1 MTGFTMADLLRV
13 AYASALFSLFAFIP
27 GFVFGWS
34 LDLVGFR
41 SRGLLHQCLLSCPLS
56 IALCPVLTYLV
67 ELGAGRAAVWWLY
80 GALWTAF
87 GVIQIASLLRRPF
100 LDTIRHWRRMPTA
113 LAIAAGCA
121 IAVAVS
127 TVDLQ
132 IGDRLYPPMVSYDYS
147 VRVAM
152 ISALARD
159 FPPVTPFLSD
169 GHQWPLQ
176 YHYYWYLLC
185 SLVYQISHGAVRA
198 RQAMIAGAIWSS
210 LGFLGV
216 VLLYLRHWMPS
227 PSRRAY
233 LLGISLLAV
242 TGLDIVPCLL
252 LGMVRHSPLPT
263 IEWWNLDQV
272 TAWLTAVLWVPHH
285 VAAFVACLTGFLIVW
300 GLPSGPWTYRHSFA
314 AVAAGVAFASS
325 AGASVW
331 VTLGFAAFC
340 AVWLCLAAYK
350 RWWAD
355 AAAIAVAG
363 LVAAALAI
371 PYLRALGPSLGRG
384 PVLGLGV
391 RRLWPLVPVD
401 PGNWVAELALLPL
414 NYFLEFGFFLFAG
427 IGWLRARR
435 NLSSPTRY
443 ELCGM
448 AMAGSSLLLCTFV
461 RSTVIELSD
470 LGWRAM
476 LLAQFV
482 LLVWATEWLL
492 SRRFRGGL
500 ADALLTL
507 AVLLGIS
514 GTAYEAF
521 MQRAYPPL
529 IDSGRVAPLSF
540 LGPDRQLGKRTY
552 ALRQVYER
560 LQSVLPERAVVQH
573 NPSREVDDIF
583 SELYSERQAAA
594 TDRSCDVPFGG
605 TPAACAKVVDRVG
618 PLFDR
623 VTRWE
628 DAQAV
633 CREFGIS
640 ALVFRDTDPAWRI
653 PGHWIWRTPVL
664 AGNGYV
670 RAVACQPSRP

>member
-1 MTGFTMADLLRV
+1 MAAFTAADLLGV

-27 GFVFGWS
+27 GFVIGWS

-56 IALCPVLTYLV
+56 IALCPVLTYLC
-67 ELGAGRAAVWWLY
+67 ELGAGRAAVWGMY
-80 GALWTAF
+80 GALWTGF
-87 GVIQIASLLRRPF
+87 GVIQIASLLGRPF
-100 LDTIRHWRRMPTA
+100 HSTIRHWRRMPTA
-113 LAIAAGCA
+113 LVIVAGCA

-152 ISALARD
+152 ISAVSRH

-185 SLVYQISHGAVRA
+185 SLVHQISHGAVRA
-198 RQAMIAGAIWSS
+198 RQALIAGTIWSS
-210 LGFLGV
+210 LGLLSI

-227 PSRRAY
+227 PRRRAFA
-233 LLGISLLAV
+233 LGISLLAV
-242 TGLDIVPCLL
+242 TGLDIIPCLS
-252 LGMVRHSPLPT
+252 LGMARHSPLPT
-263 IEWWNLDQV
+263 IEWWNADQV
-272 TAWLTAVLWVPHH
+272 TAWLTSVLWVPHH
-285 VAAFVACLTGFLIVW
+285 VAALVACLTGFLAIWV
-300 GLPSGPWTYRHSFA
+300 LPSRPWTYRHSFA
-314 AVAAGVAFASS
+314 AVTAGVAFAT
-325 AGASVW
+325 ATGTSVW

-371 PYLRALGPSLGRG
+371 PYLRALGPSLGGG
-384 PVLGLGV
+384 PVLRLGV
-391 RRLWPLVPVD
+391 RRLWPMVPVE

-414 NYFLEFGFFLFAG
+414 NYSLEFGFFLFAG

-461 RSTVIELSD
+461 RSTVIDASD

-500 ADALLTL
+500 ADALLTF

-521 MQRAYPPL
+521 MQRAYPVL
-529 IDSGRVAPLSF
+529 IDSGQVRTLGF
-540 LGPDRQLGKRTY
+540 LGSDRQVGKRTY
-552 ALRQVYER
+552 ALRQLYER

-573 NPSREVDDIF
+573 NPNRDADDIF
-583 SELYSERQAAA
+583 SELYSERQVAAA
-594 TDRSCDVPFGG
+594 NRGCNVPFGG
-605 TPAACAKVVDRVG
+605 TPAACAKVVDRVS

-623 VTRWE
+623 PVSWQE
-628 DAQAV
+628 AQAA

-640 ALVFRDTDPAWRI
+640 ALVFRDTDPAWRM
-653 PGHWIWRTPVL
+653 PEHWIWRTPVL
-664 AGNGYV
+664 AGNDYV
-670 RAVACQPSRP
+670 RAVGCEPSRP